1 MVKRVLQIA
10 GKLLVPILVC
20 VGAVFVLGA
29 GLSGIESRTDEEGF
43 RILEEAIMRV
53 TVQCY
58 AIEGRYPPSIA
69 YLEENY
75 GLQIDRT
82 RYTVFY
88 NIFADNLLP
97 DITIL
102 SATD

>member
-1 MVKRVLQIA
+1 MVKRIGQLA
-10 GKLLVPILVC
+10 GKLLVPILAC
-20 VGAVFVLGA
+20 AGALYVLVA
-29 GLSGIESRTDEEGF
+29 GVAGVESRSDDEGF

-58 AIEGRYPPSIA
+58 AIEGRYASSLA

-82 RYTVFY
+82 RYTVY
-88 NIFADNLLP
+88 YTLFAENLLP

-102 SATD
+102 SASD